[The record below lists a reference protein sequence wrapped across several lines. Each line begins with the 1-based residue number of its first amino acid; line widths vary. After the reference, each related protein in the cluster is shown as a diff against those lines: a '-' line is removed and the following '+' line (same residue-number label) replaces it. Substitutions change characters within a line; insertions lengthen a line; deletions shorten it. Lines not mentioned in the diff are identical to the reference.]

1 MESEF
6 RMSLKQKADEEA
18 IDVFAENLRQ
28 LLLTSPLGSKRILAI
43 DPGYRSG
50 CKVVCLDENGNLLFL
65 QKADGASLNT
75 IKFAQGKARHAA
87 AFRKPSKDGADQLKR
102 GELGILVFPDGFPNQ
117 GGLPIKVDGQTL
129 GGIAISG
136 AASEIDEAISQ
147 VALDALLAK

>member
-1 MESEF
+1 M
-6 RMSLKQKADEEA
+6 LKFVA
-18 IDVFAENLRQ
+18 
-28 LLLTSPLGSKRILAI
+28 LLLLSAVVALAVDLPSRKYLNLAAVKTMVAAAEAEAQKRNVQVTICI
-43 DPGYRSG
+43 
-50 CKVVCLDENGNLLFL
+50 VDENGNLLFL